1 MNLIQCLERLG
12 SGHPND
18 ISLSLREGQILR
30 TWVFIMAA
38 EGNLRVTFGLGTTAL
53 IDLSILDSKIPGF
66 SKNLWYLDG
75 DLSFCKQRP

>member
-1 MNLIQCLERLG
+1 
-12 SGHPND
+12 
-18 ISLSLREGQILR
+18 
-30 TWVFIMAA
+30 MAA

-66 SKNLWYLDG
+66 SKNLWNLDG